1 MKIVIDTD
9 VFLSALFSKKG
20 ASHILVRWIREQYVI
35 KSIQHNVVSN
45 TQVTEF
51 SDVFT
56 RAQNLSRANLSQK
69 EAEIF
74 IDAIC
79 LISFHQKIH
88 YLWRPF
94 LRDINDDMV
103 LEVAFNSNAEYII
116 THNIK
121 DFKGVED
128 KFNIQIL
135 TPKLFLEKIGELP

>member
-20 ASHILVRWIREQYVI
+20 ASYILVRWIRDQYATKFV
-35 KSIQHNVVSN
+35 QHNAVSN

-51 SDVFT
+51 TAVFT
-56 RAQNLSRANLSQK
+56 RQKNLSRANLSQ
-69 EAEIF
+69 EDAEMF

-79 LISFHQKIH
+79 LISFHQKIN

-103 LEVAFNSNAEYII
+103 LEVAFNANAKYII
-116 THNIK
+116 THNIR